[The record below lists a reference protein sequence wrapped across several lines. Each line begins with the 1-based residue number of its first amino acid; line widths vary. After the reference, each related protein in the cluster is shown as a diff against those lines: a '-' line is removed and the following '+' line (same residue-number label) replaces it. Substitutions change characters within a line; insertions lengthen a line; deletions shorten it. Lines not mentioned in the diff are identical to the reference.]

1 VSQEVLNIGLLGCGA
16 ISQFA
21 HLPALAKARRVT
33 LRAICDG
40 AEDLL
45 NTIGQRYGVRQL
57 YRDYAAFLR
66 DAEIDAVLIAAPDMF
81 HVPLATQALAA
92 GKHVLVEKPLGTNS
106 AECRELLQTVQRTG
120 LKLQV
125 AAMKRHDPG
134 MAFAHRFV
142 QQRLGQ
148 VLSVSG
154 WYCDTLFRP
163 ALQETLLPPTATS
176 GQSIRP
182 STDPKADK
190 QHYSLI
196 THGAHLFDN
205 IRYLGGSVSGV
216 ATRHAERFGQHSWH
230 GLLEFEQG
238 GIGHFEL
245 TVKVNS
251 DWSEGYR
258 VYGEHGSVEVKT
270 FLPFYYRPSEVR
282 AFDARTEQWH
292 TPLGAHSN
300 PYKNQ
305 LEAFARSVL
314 DGEPVNP
321 DAADGL
327 ATVRLL
333 EAVEESLNSGQP
345 VSIPK
350 ESCHDSPLLSG
361 EGQGVRAARSCAR
374 NPKESP

>member
-1 VSQEVLNIGLLGCGA
+1 VSQTVLKIGLLGCGPIA
-16 ISQFA
+16 QFA
-21 HLPALAKARRVT
+21 HLPALAKARRVA
-33 LRAICDG
+33 LHAICDG

-45 NTIGQRYGVRQL
+45 HTMGQRYGVQQL
-57 YRDYAAFLR
+57 YQDYATFLR
-66 DAEIDAVLIAAPDMF
+66 QADIDAVLIAVADAF
-81 HVPLATQALAA
+81 HVPLAVQAVAA

-106 AECRELLQTVQRTG
+106 AECCELLREVRRTG

-125 AAMKRHDPG
+125 GAMKRHDPG
-134 MAFAHRFV
+134 IAFAHRFV
-142 QQRLGQ
+142 QERLGPI
-148 VLSVSG
+148 LSVSG

-176 GQSIRP
+176 RSAVRP
-182 STDPKADK
+182 SADPKTDHE
-190 QHYSLI
+190 HYSLV

-205 IRYLGGSVSGV
+205 LRYLGGSISSL
-216 ATRHAERFGQHSWH
+216 AARHSEQCGQHSWH
-230 GLLEFEQG
+230 GLLDFEHG
-238 GIGHFEL
+238 GAGHFEL
-245 TVKVNS
+245 TVKVNA

-258 VYGEHGSVEVKT
+258 IYGQNGSVEVRT

-321 DAADGL
+321 DASEGL
-327 ATVRLL
+327 ATVQLL
-333 EAVEESLNSGQP
+333 EAVEASVAAGERIEVP
-345 VSIPK
+345 KAPK
-350 ESCHDSPLLSG
+350 E
-361 EGQGVRAARSCAR
+361 A
-374 NPKESP
+374 